1 MSQFLKTKEIKCKNS
16 FIEFVKKECVLVIA
30 LTLAILSSIFSIPNL
45 DSFFCIF
52 TFSSKI
58 LFSSTLYYTYFV

>member
-30 LTLAILSSIFSIPNL
+30 LTLAILSSIISIP
-45 DSFFCIF
+45 
-52 TFSSKI
+52 K
-58 LFSSTLYYTYFV
+58 V